1 MTRKIIAAA
10 TILVTAA
17 AAFAMT
23 EIDSDGDNM
32 LSMDELKAAYPD
44 MTEDQFGDADTD
56 ADGMINEEELANA
69 RTAGLIPEDQG

>member
-1 MTRKIIAAA
+1 MTRKIISAAV
-10 TILVTAA
+10 ILVTAA

-32 LSMDELKAAYPD
+32 LSMDELQAAYPD
-44 MTEDQFGDADTD
+44 MTEAQFGDADTD
-56 ADGMINEEELANA
+56 ADGMISEEELANA